1 MYPPRLPSSLLT
13 AFLFLAYALFALLSW
28 PILLPFLLLKD
39 KWRPGLAE
47 RFGFVPRLPPHPLRI
62 WIHAI
67 SVGECEAALP
77 LVAVLRKKFPDAE
90 LVISTTTR
98 TGRARAAKLFPG
110 LTLFHYPFDCPW
122 AVRRSFRRI
131 RPALIVEVEPEWWP
145 SFLFIAARRR
155 IPLAAVNV
163 RITEKSLRGYLRVR
177 PLAAA
182 MINAASL
189 VAVQND
195 QYRDRLLTLGV
206 DPGRLVVT
214 GQMKYDNITGDP
226 VPGAPDL
233 ARDLGLSYSSMG
245 VSPMSP
251 TGILPVAAVSSVSTS
266 EEILLVAGSTGPG
279 EEEILLDAY
288 AALKPRFPAL
298 RLALVPRKPERFDE
312 VARLIAARDFPLLR
326 RSETKSNNVGG
337 MAARGHASTAPVILG
352 DTMGE
357 LMKFYQLARIAFIGR
372 SLIPLGGSN
381 PIDPASLGL
390 PLLFG
395 PHMFNFPESHELFL
409 ASGAARVVT
418 DADSLAAALDDLLQ
432 SPQRLTELGRLAR
445 EAVLQRRGAT
455 DRNLALL
462 SDLLPRR
469 S

>member
-1 MYPPRLPSSLLT
+1 LIPPRLPSSLLT
-13 AFLFLAYALFALLSW
+13 ALLFLAYTLFALLSW
-28 PILLPFLLLKD
+28 PVLLPFLLLKK

-47 RFGFVPRLPPHPLRI
+47 RFGFVPRLPPHPCRI

-77 LVAVLRKKFPDAE
+77 LVAALRTKFPAAD

-145 SFLFIAARRR
+145 SFLFIAAQRR

-206 DPGRLVVT
+206 DPDRLRVT
-214 GQMKYDNITGDP
+214 GQMKYDNVTGES
-226 VPGAPDL
+226 VPGAADL
-233 ARDLGLSYSSMG
+233 ARDLHLT
-245 VSPMSP
+245 PDD
-251 TGILPVAAVSSVSTS
+251 L
-266 EEILLVAGSTGPG
+266 LLVAGSTGPG
-279 EEEILLDAY
+279 EEEILLAAY

-312 VARLIAARDFPLLR
+312 VARLITTRGLHLLR
-326 RSETKSNNVGG
+326 RSETCATAGL
-337 MAARGHASTAPVILG
+337 ARRANAPDSVILG

-357 LMKFYQLARIAFIGR
+357 LMKFYQLARLAFIGR

-395 PHMFNFPESHELFL
+395 PHMFNFPESGELFL

-418 DADSLAAALDDLLQ
+418 DTDSLAAALADLLQ
-432 SPQRLTELGRLAR
+432 SPDHLAELGRQAR
-445 EAVLQRRGAT
+445 AAVLTRRGAT

-462 SDLLPRR
+462 SELFSCR